1 MNKPSSL
8 GIIAQ
13 ALSGLG
19 DRCRVTYPPVILP
32 AGAIPLILTTR
43 EDNGFRAAS

>member
-1 MNKPSSL
+1 MNEPSSL

-19 DRCRVTYPPVILP
+19 DGVILPAPCRVTYP
-32 AGAIPLILTTR
+32 PLILTTR

>member
-1 MNKPSSL
+1 MNEPSSL

-13 ALSGLG
+13 VLSGLG
-19 DRCRVTYPPVILP
+19 DLCRVTYPPLILP
-32 AGAIPLILTTR
+32 AGAIPLILNTR